1 MTDDLDVRHRFP
13 GLANGWA
20 RFDGPA
26 GTQPLDTAIDA
37 MAEVQ
42 RSGLIA
48 NSHGSFEASH
58 ACDQLTVETR
68 ATIGRFLNANPSSL
82 VLGPSATALL
92 FRLATAVG
100 RTLGPDD
107 EIVCTTLDH
116 DANVAPWL
124 WAAKDSG
131 ATVRFARFDPAS
143 GRLPLDAV
151 TSELRESTRWVAVT
165 GASNAIG
172 TAPDVA
178 AIVAA
183 ARDAGARTVVDGVH
197 RTPHLPIDVA
207 GIGCDVYVTSSY
219 KWYGPHA
226 AVMAVE
232 PELLD
237 DLPVSKVRP
246 ADDHGPGRMEL
257 GTASYEELAA
267 MRVAAQ
273 FLHDVGMEAVA
284 SHERRRFARLLEG
297 LQGNDRV
304 RIYGPTGMDDRV
316 PTVAFT
322 VQGTTPEQVAQH
334 LASQQVAVWDG
345 HYYAVEAMGALGLLE
360 SGGAV
365 RAGVSIYT
373 NDEDVDRLLSAVTS
387 CPG

>member
-42 RSGLIA
+42 RSGMIA
-48 NSHGSFEASH
+48 NSHGSFEASR
-58 ACDQLTVETR
+58 ACDELAVETR
-68 ATIGRFLNANPSSL
+68 ATVGRFLGANPAGI

-92 FRLATAVG
+92 FRLSTAVA
-100 RTLGPDD
+100 RTLGPGD

-124 WAAKDSG
+124 WAAQDSG
-131 ATVRFARFDPAS
+131 ATVRFARFDPDT
-143 GRLPLDAV
+143 GRLPVDVVAAQLN
-151 TSELRESTRWVAVT
+151 ERTRWVAVT

-172 TAPDVA
+172 TVPDVA
-178 AIVAA
+178 GIVAR
-183 ARDAGARTVVDGVH
+183 AREAGARTVVDGVH
-197 RTPHLPIDVA
+197 RTPHLAVDVA
-207 GIGCDVYVTSSY
+207 ALGCDVYVTSSY

-226 AVMAVE
+226 SVMAVE
-232 PELLD
+232 PGLLD
-237 DLPVSKVRP
+237 ELPVSKVRP
-246 ADDHGPGRMEL
+246 ADDRGPGRLEL
-257 GTASYEELAA
+257 GTPSYEELAA
-267 MRVAAQ
+267 TRVAAQ
-273 FLHDVGMEAVA
+273 FLHDLGMDAVA
-284 SHERRRFARLLEG
+284 GHEGRRFARLLGG
-297 LQGNDRV
+297 LLDDPRV
-304 RIYGPTGMDDRV
+304 RVWGPTELTDRV

-322 VQGTTPEQVAQH
+322 VEGRTPQQVARH
-334 LASQQVAVWDG
+334 LADQQVAVWDG
-345 HYYAVEAMGALGLLE
+345 HYYAVEAMREMGLDQ

-373 NDEDVDRLLSAVTS
+373 SDEDVDRLLAGVAT
-387 CPG
+387 C